1 MLVWGKLTTL
11 KILNI
16 EPTGVFQQNFI
27 GVVVICNRAL
37 RALGAFATTAKKT
50 MNGQCN
56 ENILALPW
64 QSTRPEIE
72 GHKYLSI
79 STITI
84 KSHDNTSKPENFP
97 KKRGIRD
104 RGHRLRH

>member
-1 MLVWGKLTTL
+1 M
-11 KILNI
+11 
-16 EPTGVFQQNFI
+16 FQQNFI
-27 GVVVICNRAL
+27 RVVVICNRAL
-37 RALGAFATTAKKT
+37 GALGAFATTAKKT

-97 KKRGIRD
+97 TKKGNSR
-104 RGHRLRH
+104 